1 MYEKQEED
9 KAMNAR
15 KDGNMENKE
24 NKNYEGSEK
33 LERGQCELDDN
44 ALEQAAGG
52 GAPKP
57 KDSYEFLEKANER
70 IMNH

>member
-1 MYEKQEED
+1 
-9 KAMNAR
+9 
-15 KDGNMENKE
+15 MENKE

-52 GAPKP
+52 GKSAEWLKEADEWIRS
-57 KDSYEFLEKANER
+57 KGGSSQ
-70 IMNH
+70 

>member
-24 NKNYEGSEK
+24 SKNYEESEK
-33 LERGQCELDDN
+33 LERG
-44 ALEQAAGG
+44 AV
-52 GAPKP
+52 
-57 KDSYEFLEKANER
+57 
-70 IMNH
+70 